1 MEEPV
6 VKTVVASYLRQHNCH
21 PILAK
26 GSGPDILY
34 DGIAIEVKG
43 SKFDLK
49 DAIGQI
55 TRYAFT
61 QSALEFALP
70 VDVPDLNLLYQ
81 LRCLEH
87 SIRSWKSDPKYC
99 LAVYVVAAK
108 GNGAYSVRKYLSA
121 EELLHD
127 VEKALEQ
134 QFYASKYGN
143 EDIQSIISRIQ
154 TSLLSLDSLLTK
166 ILEDKVV
173 RYGDEVALEPGNSG
187 GPN

>member
-6 VKTVVASYLRQHNCH
+6 VKTVVASYLRQQGCH

-49 DAIGQI
+49 NAIGQI

-61 QSALEFALP
+61 HSALEFALP
-70 VDVPDLNLLYQ
+70 IDALDLNLLHQ

-87 SIRSWKSDPKYC
+87 SIRSWKMDYKYC
-99 LAVYVVAAK
+99 LAVYLVAAK
-108 GNGAYSVRKYLSA
+108 DNGGYSVRKYASA
-121 EELLHD
+121 EDLLHD
-127 VEKALEQ
+127 VEKTFEQ
-134 QFYASKYGN
+134 QFSVSKYGK
-143 EDIQSIISRIQ
+143 EDIESVISRIQ

-166 ILEDKVV
+166 ILEGEVV
-173 RYGDEVALEPGNSG
+173 KYDNEVVLETGDSRGLN
-187 GPN
+187 